1 MIGISRDS
9 FHCLD
14 LVVCILGSHAA
25 SSTYFPV
32 RYAALIQFASAA
44 SVVSTVWLPL
54 IYAVLLAFGVVQR
67 LMK

>member
-14 LVVCILGSHAA
+14 LVVCVLGSHAA
-25 SSTYFPV
+25 SSMCFSV
-32 RYAALIQFASAA
+32 RNAALIQFASAA
-44 SVVSTVWLPL
+44 SVVSPVWLPL
-54 IYAVLLAFGVVQR
+54 ICAVLLAFGVVQR